1 MSQPVWVEDGPGL
14 GAVGVLSMGTLMHER
29 TACARSP
36 PGGSFRTPRRFF
48 LLFTVLSD
56 SIPLIMAKTATTKE
70 GALAVIA
77 TGGKQYVVHEG
88 TTVSIEK
95 LDGVKEGDTVTFDQ
109 VLLVDNGS
117 AKVGMPT
124 VAGAKVTA
132 KVTEIGREKK
142 VEVVRY
148 RQKSRY
154 FKKNGHRQPFVK
166 VQIEKIAA

>member
-1 MSQPVWVEDGPGL
+1 M
-14 GAVGVLSMGTLMHER
+14 R
-29 TACARSP
+29 TVTAWWALKA
-36 PGGSFRTPRRFF
+36 PRRFF
-48 LLFTVLSD
+48 LLFNVLSD
-56 SIPLIMAKTATTKE
+56 SMLDIMAKTSAKKE

-132 KVTEIGREKK
+132 KVTEIGRAKK

-166 VQIEKIAA
+166 VEIQKIAA

>member
-1 MSQPVWVEDGPGL
+1 LHFVAQ
-14 GAVGVLSMGTLMHER
+14 
-29 TACARSP
+29 
-36 PGGSFRTPRRFF
+36 
-48 LLFTVLSD
+48 SD
-56 SIPLIMAKTATTKE
+56 SIPLIMAKTATKE

-109 VLLVDNGS
+109 VLLVDTGT

-132 KVTEIGREKK
+132 KVTEIGRAKK
-142 VEVVRY
+142 VEIVRY

>member
-1 MSQPVWVEDGPGL
+1 MTRMAEGFSQ
-14 GAVGVLSMGTLMHER
+14 VLLS
-29 TACARSP
+29 ARSP
-36 PGGSFRTPRRFF
+36 PGGSFGAPRRFF
-48 LLFTVLSD
+48 LLFVVSSD
-56 SIPLIMAKTATTKE
+56 SIPLIMAKTATKE

-109 VLLVDNGS
+109 VLLVDTGT

-132 KVTEIGREKK
+132 KVTEIGRAKK
-142 VEVVRY
+142 VEIVRY